1 MQLQANRPHTFAHHL
16 DGASAT
22 ARVPNFVQAMTGR
35 GGDLLPGHIG
45 DGARRLAEDPRVD
58 HDRIA
63 AERADPVTHVLDLGA
78 LGVKGPYQGDVWTHG
93 AHRTTAPGPGLAG
106 FLFAFSQM
114 AGRGLDIAVVILLW
128 DGSGAGVAQELDQPF

>member
-1 MQLQANRPHTFAHHL
+1 MQLHADGPHAFTHHL

-22 ARVPNFVQAMTGR
+22 ARVANLVEAMTGR
-35 GGDLLPGHIG
+35 GGDLFPGHIG

-78 LGVKGPYQGDVWTHG
+78 LGVKGPYQGDVWSHG
-93 AHRTTAPGPGLAG
+93 AHRTTAPGSGLG
-106 FLFAFSQM
+106 GLLFAVSQM
-114 AGRGLDIAVVILLW
+114 AGRVLDIAVVILLW
-128 DGSGAGVAQELDQPF
+128 DGSGAVVAQELDQPF